1 MVPITEADKFN
12 KQKDNFEIQLEKDL
26 NSLTRRYDES
36 L

>member
-26 NSLTRRYDES
+26 NALTRR
-36 L
+36 